1 MRIAID
7 ARLIGGTNTGDSTY
21 WTCMVDAF
29 SRLNSPIELLLFSN
43 SPRPP
48 KVPVGITNYR
58 WIHVPASKSR
68 WWSLVK
74 FPLAVRKMRLAGA
87 HTQYS
92 VSPLLGAKCVST
104 VHDMSVFVGPEWFSQ
119 RDREVLRRTIPA
131 ACRQAKRIITVS
143 ETSAAEVVRYVPES
157 AGKVRV
163 TPNACPPW
171 IRPIDPARAAAR
183 RLELGVPDQYVLTVG
198 TRWARKNMDLAVQ
211 AADLLPKELRHK
223 LVITGKPGEGRA
235 ALGARGLATGYVDE
249 EALCAL
255 YMGAAAYLA
264 PSRHEGFGIPALEA
278 MKCGTPVMVGLGG
291 AFPEVVGEAGIVMK
305 TFDPTDWASRLAQL
319 LRDSEE
325 QDRLVQL
332 GYQRETDFTWDASA
346 KLTEEVYR
354 EAFQ

>member
-1 MRIAID
+1 MRVAID

-29 SRLNSPIELLLFSN
+29 SRLNTPIELLLFSN

-48 KVPVGITNYR
+48 KVPTGITNYR
-58 WIHVPASKSR
+58 WMHVPAAKSR

-74 FPLAVRKMRLAGA
+74 FPLAVRKMKLAGA

-92 VSPLLGAKCVST
+92 VSPLLGSKCVST
-104 VHDMSVFVGPEWFSQ
+104 IHDMSVFVGPEWFPQ
-119 RDREVLRRTIPA
+119 RDREILTRTIPV
-131 ACRQAKRIITVS
+131 ACQQAKRIITVS
-143 ETSAAEVVRYVPES
+143 ETSAAEIVRYVPDA

-171 IRPIDPARAAAR
+171 IRPIDPVRAAAR
-183 RLELGVPDQYVLTVG
+183 RLELGVPEHYVLTVG

-211 AADLLPKELRHK
+211 AADLLPKSLPHR

-249 EALCAL
+249 GALCAL
-255 YMGAAAYLA
+255 YMGASAYLA

-291 AFPEVVGEAGIVMK
+291 AFPEVVAQAGIVMK
-305 TFDPTDWASRLAQL
+305 TFDPADWATKLTDLLGDPGEQSRLIEA
-319 LRDSEE
+319 
-325 QDRLVQL
+325 
-332 GYQRETDFTWDASA
+332 GYKREAAFTWDASA

>member
-1 MRIAID
+1 MRVAID

-143 ETSAAEVVRYVPES
+143 ETSAAEVLRYVPES

-211 AADLLPKELRHK
+211 AADLLPKELAGPWTVFPYPAWFWVLPPPK
-223 LVITGKPGEGRA
+223 SQ
-235 ALGARGLATGYVDE
+235 
-249 EALCAL
+249 
-255 YMGAAAYLA
+255 A
-264 PSRHEGFGIPALEA
+264 PE
-278 MKCGTPVMVGLGG
+278 
-291 AFPEVVGEAGIVMK
+291 
-305 TFDPTDWASRLAQL
+305 
-319 LRDSEE
+319 
-325 QDRLVQL
+325 
-332 GYQRETDFTWDASA
+332 
-346 KLTEEVYR
+346 
-354 EAFQ
+354 